1 MIDETTFAG
10 DEASAINQRLRE
22 YRANKKALDD
32 LEKSEKS
39 ELEEVRNFYA
49 YKRKKITEDNDRLL
63 TELLGFIDYEHGQT
77 SLTTS
82 MGNVQARTTKDSWKW
97 GGKAN
102 QRKAM
107 KVLPEN
113 LLKTVTS
120 KELDK
125 AKIKEATTITDDGKV
140 ILNETGEIVDG
151 LSGVK
156 GGKKQ
161 AVIRLDRKED

>member
-1 MIDETTFAG
+1 METTNYAL
-10 DEASAINQRLRE
+10 DEAAAINQRLRE
-22 YRANKKALDD
+22 YKANKNK
-32 LEKSEKS
+32 LEAIDESERS
-39 ELEEVRNFYA
+39 ELQEVKQFYD
-49 YKRKKITEDNDRLL
+49 YKRNQLEEDNERLKQ
-63 TELLGFIDYEHGQT
+63 ELLGFIDTENGQT
-77 SLTTS
+77 SVTTS

-97 GGKAN
+97 GGKTN

-107 KVLPEN
+107 KVLPDS

-161 AVIRLDRKED
+161 AVVRLDRKED